1 MATDSMRCPPL
12 RGQVASAR
20 GCTRVKHGTADADT
34 VSGQPK
40 SAGFEEISLRRR
52 DAPYRFGRSLDE
64 AIDLNLAL
72 GPAAEAL
79 RLAGEDGEAV
89 RPHLEELRRGALVQ
103 FVRDDGTVEA
113 QSSTWIVT
121 ARTR

>member
-1 MATDSMRCPPL
+1 
-12 RGQVASAR
+12 
-20 GCTRVKHGTADADT
+20 VKHGTADADM
-34 VSGQPK
+34 VSGQLK
-40 SAGFEEISLRRR
+40 SAGFEEISLRPH
-52 DAPYRFGRSLDE
+52 DAAYRFGRSLDE